1 VIKINLV
8 REGKA
13 AVRGGGQAASAGPSA
28 SSGPSNINNV
38 LIISLLLLG
47 IVLAGGYWL
56 VKKRQLASRQDQV
69 ATRKAEA
76 DKLQHIIQEVAQYQ
90 AQKESLQKR
99 IDLINQLKQNQ
110 KGPVRILDRI
120 SQDLPDLVWLDKM
133 TENAGQIA
141 VNGRGLNPNA
151 IANFV
156 ENIKG
161 DPIFEEP
168 QVANVTEVS
177 KVPLVYTFDMTFHF
191 TYAPKTAGGPAATS
205 TAPGTPATTTTSG
218 VPGGRAKG

>member
-1 VIKINLV
+1 VIKINLA

-28 SSGPSNINNV
+28 ASGPSNINSV
-38 LIISLLLLG
+38 LIVSLAILGLL
-47 IVLAGGYWL
+47 LAGGYWL
-56 VKKRQLASRQDQV
+56 VKNRQLTSKQEQV
-69 ATRKAEA
+69 GLRRAEA
-76 DKLQHIIQEVAQYQ
+76 EKLQHIIQEVAQYK
-90 AQKESLQKR
+90 AQKDSLQKR

-133 TENAGQIA
+133 TENGGEIA
-141 VNGRGLNPNA
+141 VAGRGLNPNA
-151 IANFV
+151 VANFV
-156 ENIKG
+156 ENVKS

-168 QVANVTEVS
+168 QLSNLSQISTAPV
-177 KVPLVYTFDMTFHF
+177 VYSFEMTFHF
-191 TYAPKTAGGPAATS
+191 TYAPKTPGTTAATA
-205 TAPGTPATTTTSG
+205 APGAPATTSSG

>member
-1 VIKINLV
+1 MIKINLV

-13 AVRGGGQAASAGPSA
+13 AVRGGGQAASAGPAA
-28 SSGPSNINNV
+28 SSGPSNINNM
-38 LIISLLLLG
+38 LIIGLLLVG

-56 VKKRQLASRQDQV
+56 VKNRQLASKVEQV

-90 AQKESLQKR
+90 TQKDSLQRR

-133 TENAGQIA
+133 TENGGEIIVA
-141 VNGRGLNPNA
+141 GRGLNPNA
-151 IANFV
+151 VANFV
-156 ENIKG
+156 ENIKS

-168 QVANVTEVS
+168 QLST
-177 KVPLVYTFDMTFHF
+177 LVQISTAPIVYSFDMTFHF
-191 TYAPKTAGGPAATS
+191 TYAPKTPGMAAATS
-205 TAPGTPATTTTSG
+205 TAPGAPATSSSG